1 MKRQKGLSLISTA
14 IIGILLI
21 AVLIL
26 GFKMVPVYN
35 EYFGVKK
42 AFNSVIAE
50 VDPTSAPTA
59 FRSAFQRFKD
69 VSDLDSIDPQAID
82 ITKDS
87 GRVTMQISYRRDLPL
102 FANVGLY
109 FNFDV
114 SVTK

>member
-21 AVLIL
+21 AALIL

-35 EYFGVKK
+35 EYFAAKK

-50 VDPTSAPTA
+50 TDATSAPSVY
-59 FRSAFQRFKD
+59 RSAFQRHKD
-69 VSDLDSIDPQAID
+69 VDDLDSIDPQAIE

-87 GRVTMQISYRRDLPL
+87 GRVTMHVAYRRELPL

-114 SVTK
+114 SATK

>member
-1 MKRQKGLSLISTA
+1 MKRQKGLSLISTF
-14 IIGILLI
+14 IIGIFLI

-26 GFKMVPVYN
+26 GFKMIPVYN

-42 AFNSVIAE
+42 AFNSVVME
-50 VDPTSAPTA
+50 TDPMSPPGA

-69 VSDLDSIDPQAID
+69 VNDLDSVDTQAIE

-87 GRVTMQISYRRDLPL
+87 GHVTLHIAYRRELPL

-114 SVTK
+114 SATK

>member
-42 AFNSVIAE
+42 AFNSVVAE
-50 VDPTSAPTA
+50 TDPTSPPAVFRQA
-59 FRSAFQRFKD
+59 FKRFKD
-69 VSDLDSIDPQAID
+69 VGDLDSIDPQAID
-82 ITKDS
+82 VTKDS
-87 GRVTMQISYRRDLPL
+87 GRVTMQVSYRRELPL

-114 SVTK
+114 SATK